1 MKKILIATTA
11 LLLISAVKA
20 QTNFLS
26 TGKIVFE
33 KKLSQHRMIDEDD
46 DNEGESEWKTQLKK
60 QMPKFVN
67 DYYELYFTPTKTVY
81 RLKEEIPTN
90 KYLWGTKPSEDDVTV
105 QDLENNKLSVRRE
118 VYEETFVIEDTL
130 RHLNWRI
137 YNETRDIAGFECKKA
152 VAKICDSVVVVAFF
166 TDQITVNAGP
176 ESFSGLPGMI
186 LGLAV
191 PRLGTTWYATRVEV
205 TPPTVAQLTPKRKG
219 KKVNWVTLNV
229 SLKKAMSDW
238 GKWGARRTWIFNL

>member
-1 MKKILIATTA
+1 MPTVLPPIEKSQLNDQKWITPYL
-11 LLLISAVKA
+11 
-20 QTNFLS
+20 
-26 TGKIVFE
+26 KIVNIVLAKMRNRLPASTDWE
-33 KKLSQHRMIDEDD
+33 
-46 DNEGESEWKTQLKK
+46 
-60 QMPKFVN
+60 
-67 DYYELYFTPTKTVY
+67 ELYSAGVMGLIEAAQKFNPERGYTF
-81 RLKEEIPTN
+81 
-90 KYLWGTKPSEDDVTV
+90 
-105 QDLENNKLSVRRE
+105 
-118 VYEETFVIEDTL
+118 ETFASFRVKGAMQDSL
-130 RHLNWRI
+130 RQLNWRI

-205 TPPTVAQLTPKRKG
+205 TPPTTAQLTPKQKG
-219 KKVNWVTLNV
+219 KKVNWVTLNA